1 METRAAMK
9 SRSSRWSRDPVL
21 TDGKPAVA
29 RLTERDLQVLTVLA
43 RYRYLPSN
51 DIHAL
56 VGGNFTALTAR
67 LNLLSRRPNL
77 FLNRPTRQR
86 ENASANHCHLV
97 YELDER
103 GVAALRGR
111 AAPAPMKAAHRNF
124 AHELMICR
132 IMASIELGV
141 RDDSSVRFISW
152 AEILANPHTP
162 AATRASDRPASIP
175 VSFDFRGER
184 LTTEVRA
191 DAAPFGLER
200 RRDGERTFLFFPG
213 IEVDCGTEPIT
224 ASDSERSSI
233 YKKFVAYRAIAEQAI
248 YRSHFGFPNFFVP
261 FVCSDAA
268 RLASMM
274 KLLERIT
281 EGKGSRMFLFK
292 EYPAFSSFG
301 PPPPATGHMLTE
313 PWQRV
318 GFRPLCLHL

>member
-1 METRAAMK
+1 MESRATTK
-9 SRSSRWSRDPVL
+9 SRNSRWSRNPVL
-21 TDGKPAVA
+21 TDGKPTVA
-29 RLTERDLQVLTVLA
+29 RLTERDLQILGVLA

-103 GVAALRGR
+103 GAALRGR
-111 AAPAPMKAAHRNF
+111 AAPAPTKAAHRNF
-124 AHELMICR
+124 AHELMVCR

-141 RDDSSVRFISW
+141 RADSSVRFISW
-152 AEILANPHTP
+152 AEIRANPHTP
-162 AATRASDRPASIP
+162 AATRASDRSASIP
-175 VSFDFRGER
+175 VSFEFRGER

-200 RRDGERTFLFFPG
+200 RQNGERTFLFFPG

-233 YKKFVAYRAIAEQAI
+233 YKKFIAYRAIAQQAI
-248 YRSHFGFPNFFVP
+248 HRSHFGFPNFFVP
-261 FVCSDAA
+261 FICSDRA
-268 RLASMM
+268 RLMSMM

-292 EYPAFSSFG
+292 YYPTFSSFD
-301 PPPPATGHMLTE
+301 PPPPANGHVLTD

-318 GFRPLCLHL
+318 GFPPLCMLG

>member
-1 METRAAMK
+1 MDSVTPKR
-9 SRSSRWSRDPVL
+9 RSRWNRDPVVL
-21 TDGKPAVA
+21 DGRPAIA
-29 RLTERDLQVLTVLA
+29 RLTERDFAIFDLLA

-103 GVAALRGR
+103 GAAALRGR
-111 AAPAPMKAAHRNF
+111 GVSVPTKAAHRNF

-141 RDDSSVRFISW
+141 RADPSVRFISW
-152 AEILANPHTP
+152 AEIRANAHTP

-175 VSFDFRGER
+175 VSFEFRGER
-184 LTTEVRA
+184 LITEVRA

-200 RRDGERTFLFFPG
+200 RQNGQRTFLFFPG
-213 IEVDCGTEPIT
+213 IEVDCGSEPIT

-233 YKKFVAYRAIAEQAI
+233 YKKFLAYRAIAEQAI

-261 FVCSDAA
+261 FVCSDGA

-274 KLLERIT
+274 KLLERVT

-301 PPPPATGHMLTE
+301 PPPPANGHVLTE

-318 GFRPLCLHL
+318 SFPPFCLHL

>member
-1 METRAAMK
+1 MSTRAATK
-9 SRSSRWSRDPVL
+9 LRSSRWSRDPVI
-21 TDGKPAVA
+21 TGGKPTVA
-29 RLTERDLQVLTVLA
+29 RLTERDFQIFSVLA

-56 VGGNFTALTAR
+56 VGGNSTALAAR

-103 GVAALRGR
+103 GAAALRARG
-111 AAPAPMKAAHRNF
+111 AAVPPKAAHRNF

-132 IMASIELGV
+132 IMASIDLGV
-141 RDDSSVRFISW
+141 RADPAIRFISW
-152 AEILANPHTP
+152 AEILANGHTP

-175 VSFDFRGER
+175 VSFEFRGER

-200 RRDGERTFLFFPG
+200 RRNGERTFLFFPG
-213 IEVDCGTEPIT
+213 IEVDCGSEPIT

-233 YKKFVAYRAIAEQAI
+233 FKKFVAYRAIAEQAI

-261 FVCSDAA
+261 FVCSDGV
-268 RLASMM
+268 RLTSMM

-292 EYPAFSSFG
+292 EYPAFSSFN
-301 PPPPATGHMLTE
+301 PPPPANGHVLIE

-318 GFRPLCLHL
+318 GFPPLSLHQ